1 MDIALLTV
9 YTECGTSR
17 TMPKQYQLGI
27 TLIREIYPR
36 KSNVKCSLL
45 THEKSIVPPK
55 NEPESLEPAV
65 WRCFIKSL
73 PLNFFVKSTPWQSV
87 SCECSEFLQST
98 SFIENYGGNVSWW
111 YTLRPQKLQIQ
122 LLSVSEGTKVYG
134 KRFFPNQQTFV

>member
-1 MDIALLTV
+1 
-9 YTECGTSR
+9 
-17 TMPKQYQLGI
+17 MPSYGFNNLFLWWSVIFGYCVAYCLHRMWNFSNNAKQYQLGI

-111 YTLRPQKLQIQ
+111 
-122 LLSVSEGTKVYG
+122 
-134 KRFFPNQQTFV
+134 